1 MNLVQLLRRYPVTG
15 GISLLAIAAS
25 LAKWSERS
33 IDLLTVNYHVWS
45 GQLWRPLTTTL
56 PHVNPVHLIFNL
68 YWFWRFGTRI
78 ERVYGPWRTAAL
90 YAYLAFG
97 SSLAEYDFA
106 GQGIGLSG
114 VVYGLFGY
122 LWIAE
127 QSDQRFRGVVDQQT
141 VITFVV
147 WFFVCIVLTATEVM
161 PVANFAHGFGL
172 GLGVLCGWAVTQRFC
187 AKRPLLIAL
196 AGAAL
201 ALLVGLGTVARTYV
215 NYTEFAGYEYGAM
228 GYDAM
233 QNGRNEDAVKYFRLA
248 LGRTSAS
255 SLWFNLGLAYQRLGR
270 WEEAAKA
277 YENACQLDPDD
288 RDMRQAFDYARR
300 KAGHPDAADKKSL
313 APPDKDDEDS
323 KAAHDDAD
331 DAPEQK

>member
-1 MNLVQLLRRYPVTG
+1 MQLLRRYPVTG

-33 IDLLTVNYHVWS
+33 IDLWTVNYHVWS

-68 YWFWRFGTRI
+68 YWFWLFGTRI
-78 ERVYGPWRTAAL
+78 ERVFGPWRTAAL

-141 VITFVV
+141 VLTFVV
-147 WFFVCIVLTATEVM
+147 WFFVCIVLTAKEVM

-172 GLGVLCGWAVTQRFC
+172 ARVLSGWAVTQRF
-187 AKRPLLIAL
+187 L
-196 AGAAL
+196 AEAAAL
-201 ALLVGLGTVARTYV
+201 DRSRERGTGVTCGTRHRREAPRELLRVC
-215 NYTEFAGYEYGAM
+215 
-228 GYDAM
+228 
-233 QNGRNEDAVKYFRLA
+233 RL
-248 LGRTSAS
+248 
-255 SLWFNLGLAYQRLGR
+255 
-270 WEEAAKA
+270 
-277 YENACQLDPDD
+277 
-288 RDMRQAFDYARR
+288 
-300 KAGHPDAADKKSL
+300 
-313 APPDKDDEDS
+313 
-323 KAAHDDAD
+323 
-331 DAPEQK
+331 